1 MSILLPK
8 PSKGIKFDYI
18 FSIDMNDFDV
28 EMLLPA
34 LFHLIRTRGAPIGKA
49 NDPELFSSYLD
60 RLTQHDRL
68 RGFSNKKHLLERWL
82 RTSVVKMGFKGR
94 AHSSEQISFLYPKT
108 MLSYKAG
115 WPKDITRIRSV
126 HYFVYAGLL
135 AKVSSPADL
144 DMLFRQAF
152 GSGLVLGDGPQFDG
166 HYDGETDIDLEAL
179 LSICFTDQLT
189 PAGVSF
195 KTLAVKADPQ
205 LPLQASYMAED
216 ILNLVDC
223 YRGKISTAVLTRF
236 LLTLINLHLFVYTLR
251 LMAWVSRLADP
262 ASVSGEHEIFVDC
275 TGMRG
280 SYGSEIARACVDRD
294 LEMLERYTRTGLR
307 LRTLN
312 RFVESANDLRTAAP
326 PKDKQASDYL
336 NYLLGLA
343 EHVKIAAKAENEFE
357 SILHANGLAD
367 EESPEQES
375 DATAF
380 LRALR
385 DEYTGT
391 SIDRLVEVLYASQR
405 KSAISNAT
413 RWYYSVAGF
422 NRSYGLLSGNAAGG
436 RRVSRYTMSNELL
449 NALVHVALADFG
461 QVIGGK
467 REAATRLSLRTF
479 LQWLRDRFGILL
491 NVAPSADSS
500 NEAVQAANVNFDSL
514 KTRLKQIGVFQDL
527 SDDFQAQYIRRKPSS
542 ATAEVNAS

>member
-1 MSILLPK
+1 MSIILPK
-8 PSKGIKFDYI
+8 PSKGIKFDYV

-34 LFHLIRTRGAPIGKA
+34 LFHLIRTKGAPIGKA

-68 RGFSNKKHLLERWL
+68 RGFSDKKHLLERWL

-94 AHSSEQISFLYPKT
+94 AHSSEQISFLYPRT

-135 AKVSSPADL
+135 AKVTSPADL
-144 DMLFRQAF
+144 DTLFRSAF

-189 PAGVSF
+189 PAGVSV
-195 KTLAVKADPQ
+195 KTLAVKAEPQ
-205 LPLQASYMAED
+205 LPDQASYMAED

-223 YRGKISTAVLTRF
+223 YRGEISTGVLTRY
-236 LLTLINLHLFVYTLR
+236 LLTILNLHLFVYTLR
-251 LMAWVSRLADP
+251 LMNWLIRLSDSDVVA
-262 ASVSGEHEIFVDC
+262 GQHECFVDC
-275 TGMRG
+275 TGIRG
-280 SYGSEIARACVDRD
+280 SYGSEMARGCVDRD
-294 LEMLERYTRTGLR
+294 LEMLERYTRTALR
-307 LRTLN
+307 LRTLS
-312 RFVESANDLRTAAP
+312 RFVESAPDLRAAAP
-326 PKDKQASDYL
+326 PKEKQASDYL
-336 NYLLGLA
+336 KHLLGLA
-343 EHVKIAAKAENEFE
+343 DHVKIAARAENEFE

-375 DATAF
+375 DVAAL

-385 DEYTGT
+385 DEYTGS

-422 NRSYGLLSGNAAGG
+422 NRSYGLLTGNATGG

-449 NALVHVALADFG
+449 SALVHVALADFG
-461 QVIGGK
+461 QPGTGK
-467 REAATRLSLRTF
+467 KEPATRLSLRTF
-479 LQWLRDRFGILL
+479 LQWLKDRFGILISA
-491 NVAPSADSS
+491 APSFDSS
-500 NEAVQAANVNFDSL
+500 TEAVQSASVNFEAF
-514 KTRLKQIGVFQDL
+514 KARLKQIGVFQDL
-527 SDDFQAQYIRRKPSS
+527 SDDFQAQYIRRTPSS
-542 ATAEVNAS
+542 SAAEVGA